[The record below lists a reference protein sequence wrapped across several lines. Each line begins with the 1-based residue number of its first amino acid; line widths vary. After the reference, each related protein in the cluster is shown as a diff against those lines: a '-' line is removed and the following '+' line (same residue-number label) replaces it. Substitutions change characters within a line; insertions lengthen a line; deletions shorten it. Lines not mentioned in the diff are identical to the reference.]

1 MKLTKSL
8 IVFLC
13 LMISTSSFAA
23 SVTADPAP
31 LVMLKNMTSQMLGSL
46 NKYIGRLKNNDKL
59 VDSLVN
65 QIIVPHF
72 DLNNMA
78 RAVVGRD
85 PWQQASSSTQQQF
98 IKEFTRYVTRTYSSA
113 LQSYDGEKMKFYPIR
128 GNIGDKVRV
137 SSDLLLKNGPPIQI
151 QYSLL
156 QQGGQWLIYDFSVDG
171 VSIVKNYNSQFAGI
185 LRQSGLVGLVGQLQK
200 RNVKPKSGS

>member
-1 MKLTKSL
+1 MRSIKILVVSL
-8 IVFLC
+8 FL
-13 LMISTSSFAA
+13 LISTSSFAA
-23 SVTADPAP
+23 TDPAP
-31 LVMLKNMTSQMLGSL
+31 LVMLKSMTGQMLSAL
-46 NKYIGRLKNNDKL
+46 DKYIGRLKNNDKL

-65 QIIVPHF
+65 KIIVPHF

-156 QQGGQWLIYDFSVDG
+156 QQGG
-171 VSIVKNYNSQFAGI
+171 
-185 LRQSGLVGLVGQLQK
+185 
-200 RNVKPKSGS
+200 